1 MTRREA
7 REQAFILV
15 FEKIFNPELSL
26 DEMKNIAEDEELF
39 VLDEFAENIVK
50 AVFDNIEAIDK
61 EITLYLRNWTIDR
74 IPKVDLAV
82 LRLAAGEIL
91 YIDDIPDKVAAN
103 EAVELTK
110 KYSGEE
116 RAKFINGVLGNL
128 IRAKNG

>member
-26 DEMKNIAEDEELF
+26 DEMKDIAESEELF
-39 VLDEFAENIVK
+39 CLDAFGENIVK
-50 AVFDNIEAIDK
+50 AVFDNLDAIDEK
-61 EITLYLRNWTIDR
+61 ISQYLRKWTIDR

-91 YIDDIPDKVAAN
+91 FVDDIPDNVSAN
-103 EAVELTK
+103 EAVEITR

-116 RAKFINGVLGNL
+116 RVAFINGVLGNL
-128 IRAKNG
+128 IREKNS

>member
-26 DEMKNIAEDEELF
+26 DEMKAIAEDEELF

-50 AVFDNIEAIDK
+50 AVFDNIETIDEK
-61 EITLYLRNWTIDR
+61 ISLYLRSWTLDR

-91 YIDDIPDKVAAN
+91 YIDDIPDKVSAN

-128 IRAKNG
+128 IREKNV

>member
-26 DEMKNIAEDEELF
+26 DEMKTIAEDEELF

-50 AVFDNIEAIDK
+50 AVFDNIETIDEK
-61 EITLYLRNWTIDR
+61 ISLYLRSWTLDR

-91 YIDDIPDKVAAN
+91 YIDDIPDKVSAN

-128 IRAKNG
+128 IREKNV

>member
-26 DEMKNIAEDEELF
+26 QEMKSIAQDEELF
-39 VLDEFAENIVK
+39 VLDAFGENIVK
-50 AVFDNIEAIDK
+50 AVFENLSTIDEK
-61 EITLYLRNWTIDR
+61 ISIYLRKWTIDR

-82 LRLAAGEIL
+82 LRLAVGEIMF
-91 YIDDIPDKVAAN
+91 IDDIPDKVSAN

-116 RAKFINGVLGNL
+116 RAAFINGVLGNL
-128 IRAKNG
+128 IREKNN

>member
-26 DEMKNIAEDEELF
+26 DEMEAIAEDEELF

-50 AVFDNIEAIDK
+50 AVFDNIETIDEK
-61 EITLYLRNWTIDR
+61 ISLYLRSWTLDR

-91 YIDDIPDKVAAN
+91 YIDDIPDKVSAN

-128 IRAKNG
+128 IREKNV